1 MEKKY
6 LMFLPKVKL
15 FKINKLD
22 QEELI
27 KVYSKEICLV
37 PYILPFFYHFP
48 DQEIFRK
55 LSLSYSKSK
64 QQKAKLKEKKRKK
77 LDV

>member
-15 FKINKLD
+15 FKINQLD

-48 DQEIFRK
+48 DQNIQEIISE
-55 LSLSYSKSK
+55 L
-64 QQKAKLKEKKRKK
+64 LKEQAAKG
-77 LDV
+77 